1 MWGRAPSGC
10 ESRPTGI
17 PPPMRPSTLFVVAN
31 LCLAASPALA
41 QGVPSNPFASNYPS
55 APPRAVE
62 RDGRLPAPR
71 ARRPLPPERGVRG
84 LLPPAAIPDR

>member
-1 MWGRAPSGC
+1 
-10 ESRPTGI
+10 
-17 PPPMRPSTLFVVAN
+17 MRPSTVFAVAG

-41 QGVPSNPFASNYPS
+41 QGVPPNPFASNYPS

-71 ARRPLPPERGVRG
+71 ARRPLPSERVGRG
-84 LLPPAAIPDR
+84 LLPPADIPGR